1 MCTMEIHPAF
11 LAVLFCL
18 TPLLF
23 ACGSPDAQPGRD
35 APHERGVQSGS
46 EASHERGMQPGR
58 DTSTLKQQIH
68 RITEAAEGDYAVAFI
83 DAGNPETSLFIDAD
97 EWFHAASTMKTPV
110 MIEVYRQ
117 AMEGKFDLDDKLV
130 VRNEFV
136 SIADGSTYSLS
147 IDRDSGD
154 ALYDHLGSELS
165 IRELV
170 YSMIVR
176 SGNLATN
183 IVIEHV
189 GAENVNRAMADMG
202 AEGIR
207 VLRGVEDM
215 AAFRAGMNNEVTAR
229 GLAMMY
235 LRLAEGSALD
245 KEYRSQ
251 VLSVLKDQHFRDMIP
266 ALLPEEVTVAHK
278 TGWITGVRHDSG
290 IVYLP
295 DGRAYVLVILS
306 KNVPDRADANRTG
319 AEISRKIYDFMTEKP
334 SQGHLEGKKNT
345 EGHLEGEKPAEA
357 RQKMEKPLAG
367 DPLEDRVVVVD
378 PGHGGTAAFDDY
390 RVGPAGE
397 REEWINLRVALKLRD
412 LLEERG
418 ARVLLTRTEDV
429 EVDLSDRARLAVEN
443 EADAFVSVHH
453 NATADPEVN
462 FPIVYFHG
470 NASENGA
477 SVMLAKAMADRMNLY
492 LFDGKAPV
500 SVVSDHTIFPTAGTG
515 VLRNSYG
522 IPGVIVEASFFTNP
536 EEEQRLRDPEY
547 NRLEAE
553 AHVMAL
559 EDFFYQR
566 HTEILE
572 KYSTV
577 QLPPFE
583 VFQEAGRMADEAR
596 LWKQDY
602 REGKRLM
609 EYDADLEKAL
619 ELLTRS
625 VRSFPDSWVAGSAHA
640 ARADI
645 LERLGRKE
653 EAETIRLRVA
663 EFYVVP

>member
-1 MCTMEIHPAF
+1 MSTMEIHPAF
-11 LAVLFCL
+11 FAVLFCL

-23 ACGSPDAQPGRD
+23 ACGSPDVQPGRD

-46 EASHERGMQPGR
+46 DTSHERGMQPGR
-58 DTSTLKQQIH
+58 DTSTLEQQIL

-83 DAGNPETSLFIDAD
+83 DAGNPETRLFIDAD

-117 AMEGKFDLDDKLV
+117 AMEGKFDLEDKLV

-136 SIADGSTYSLS
+136 SIADGEKYSLS

-189 GAENVNRAMADMG
+189 GADNVNRTMADTG

-215 AAFRAGMNNEVTAR
+215 EAFRAGMNNEVTAR

-235 LRLAEGSALD
+235 LRLAEGSVLD
-245 KEYRSQ
+245 EEYREE

-266 ALLPEEVTVAHK
+266 ALLPDDVEVAHK

-319 AEISRKIYDFMTEKP
+319 AEISRKIYDFVMENFVTGKP
-334 SQGHLEGKKNT
+334 TNERQESQLN
-345 EGHLEGEKPAEA
+345 
-357 RQKMEKPLAG
+357 MEKPVAG
-367 DPLEDRVVVVD
+367 DPLEGRVVVVD

-418 ARVLLTRTEDV
+418 AAVLLTRTEDV
-429 EVDLSDRARLAVEN
+429 EVDLADRAQLAIEN
-443 EADAFVSVHH
+443 EADVFVSVHH
-453 NATADPEVN
+453 NATADPGVN

-477 SVMLAKAMADRMNLY
+477 SVMLAKAMADRINQY

-500 SVVSDHTIFPTAGTG
+500 SVVSDHTIFPREGTS

-536 EEEQRLRDPEY
+536 EEEQRLKDPEY

-553 AHVMAL
+553 AYVMAL
-559 EDFFYQR
+559 EDFFYQC
-566 HTEILE
+566 HPGILE
-572 KYSTV
+572 RYSMV

-583 VFQEAGRMADEAR
+583 VYQEAGRMADEAR

-602 REGKRLM
+602 REGRRLM

-625 VRSFPDSWVAGSAHA
+625 VRSFPDSWVAGSAHT

-645 LERLGRKE
+645 MERLGRKE
-653 EAETIRLRVA
+653 EADTIRLRVA

>member
-1 MCTMEIHPAF
+1 MSTMEMHSACF
-11 LAVLFCL
+11 AVLFCL
-18 TPLLF
+18 MPFLF
-23 ACGSPDAQPGRD
+23 ACGSPEAQPGR
-35 APHERGVQSGS
+35 
-46 EASHERGMQPGR
+46 EAQPVR
-58 DTSTLKQQIH
+58 DTSTLEQQVLQ
-68 RITEAAEGDYAVAFI
+68 ITEAAEGDYAVAFI

-117 AMEGKFDLDDKLV
+117 AMDGRFDLDDKLV

-136 SIADGSTYSLS
+136 SIADGNTYSLS
-147 IDRDSGD
+147 VDRDSGD
-154 ALYDHLGSELS
+154 ALYDHLESELS

-235 LRLAEGSALD
+235 LRLAEGSILD
-245 KEYRSQ
+245 ETYRNQ

-266 ALLPEEVTVAHK
+266 ALLPEDVTVAHK

-290 IVYLP
+290 IVFLP

-319 AEISRKIYDFMTEKP
+319 AEISRRIYDFMSEETA
-334 SQGHLEGKKNT
+334 EGY
-345 EGHLEGEKPAEA
+345 P
-357 RQKMEKPLAG
+357 KMEKPQAG
-367 DPLEDRVVVVD
+367 DPLDGRVVVVD
-378 PGHGGTAAFDDY
+378 PGHGGTAAYDDY

-397 REEWINLRVALKLRD
+397 REEWINLKVALILRD

-429 EVDLSDRARLAVEN
+429 EVDLGDRARLAVEN

-477 SVMLAKAMADRMNLY
+477 SVMLAKAMADRMDQY

-500 SVVSDHTIFPTAGTG
+500 SVVSDHTIFPTEGTS

-553 AHVMAL
+553 AYVMAL

-566 HTEILE
+566 HPEILE
-572 KYSTV
+572 KYSKV
-577 QLPPFE
+577 RLPPFE
-583 VFQEAGRMADEAR
+583 VYQEAERMADEAR

-619 ELLTRS
+619 ELLTRT
-625 VRSFPDSWVAGSAHA
+625 VRSFPDSWVAGRAHT

-645 LERLGRKE
+645 MERLGRKE
-653 EAETIRLRVA
+653 EAGTIRLRVA